1 MKDSK
6 DYYGLAPG
14 KSVLLR
20 YAYIVKSSLPVIF
33 FRSALYTENSFFCC
47 RYAFPIKCTEVI
59 LADDKETILE
69 IRAEYDPSKKT
80 KPKVH
85 CCDGFCV

>member
-20 YAYIVKSSLPVIF
+20 YIEKDTSVFIITTLALNLIHLWLYVLPF
-33 FRSALYTENSFFCC
+33 C
-47 RYAFPIKCTEVI
+47 RYGFPIKCTNVVF
-59 LADDKETILE
+59 ADDNETIRE
-69 IRAEYDPSKKT
+69 IHAEYDPEKKT
-80 KPKVH
+80 KPKVRFINQH
-85 CCDGFCV
+85 